1 MLYVNGTQVGQL
13 LQVGSIQTSN
23 AVLRIGG
30 NSVRAE
36 WFQGLID
43 EVRVYNRALTTA
55 EIQSDMNR
63 SVGVVDTTPPSA
75 PANLAGT
82 GSTSSTSLTWDAATD
97 DVGVVEYNVHRSNSP
112 GFTPTPG
119 NRIAQQPGRSYT
131 DSGLALGFY
140 YYKVT
145 AQDGAGN
152 IGDPSNELK
161 VFVTGDTVA
170 PSQPQGFAATG
181 ATATS
186 VSTGWTASSDNVGVA
201 GYRMFLDDVQAGTTQ
216 QTTFTF
222 TNIPCASSHSF
233 GVEAYDLA
241 GNTSARSTLTA
252 SAGACDTTPPTVTI
266 TAPTAGTTVA
276 NTITVSAD
284 AADNDRVA
292 GVQFRVDGTNLG
304 AEDTSNPYT
313 TTWDTRTL
321 ANGTHTLTAVA
332 RDGTGN
338 ITTSANVAVT
348 VTNNSQPAGLVAAY
362 SFDQTSGTSAP
373 DASGN
378 NNNGTLT
385 NGPTWSTTGKYG
397 GALSFDGVND
407 MVTIQDANTLDL
419 TTGMTLEAWVRP
431 AVTGWPYRTILLKE
445 TTGGLVYDLY
455 LTDQTRPLS
464 SVVAGGIERIVSATT
479 ALLANT
485 WTHLAATYDGTNLRL
500 YVNGTQTATTA
511 ATGAI
516 TTSTGALR
524 IGANTIWPEEGSRAS
539 STTRAS
545 TTGRSRPPRSSPT

>member
-1 MLYVNGTQVGQL
+1 MIIGSNNSIIATTPQNANGRKYAFNSWSNGGAASHNVVAGASPATYTANFDDIGPAGRRARRGLQLRPDQRNNSDRPLRAGEHGNAHERPNLGRGEVRGAVSFDGVDDMVAVPDSASLDLTTGMTLEAWVRPSVTGGSYRTVLLKEQPGGLVYALYVTDAARPLSTLIAGGVERIAGGSAALTANTWTHLAATYDGTNERLYVNGTLAVTTAATGA
-13 LQVGSIQTSN
+13 ITTSTG
-23 AVLRIGG
+23 ALRIGA
-30 NSVRAE
+30 NTIWSDEA
-36 WFQGLID
+36 FQGLID
-43 EVRVYNRALTTA
+43 EVRVYNRALTQT
-55 EIQSDMNR
+55 ELTTDMN
-63 SVGVVDTTPPSA
+63 TP
-75 PANLAGT
+75 LG
-82 GSTSSTSLTWDAATD
+82 AA
-97 DVGVVEYNVHRSNSP
+97 
-112 GFTPTPG
+112 
-119 NRIAQQPGRSYT
+119 
-131 DSGLALGFY
+131 
-140 YYKVT
+140 
-145 AQDGAGN
+145 
-152 IGDPSNELK
+152 
-161 VFVTGDTVA
+161 DTVA

-385 NGPTWSTTGKYG
+385 NGPTWSTTGKY
-397 GALSFDGVND
+397 
-407 MVTIQDANTLDL
+407 
-419 TTGMTLEAWVRP
+419 R
-431 AVTGWPYRTILLKE
+431 R
-445 TTGGLVYDLY
+445 
-455 LTDQTRPLS
+455 RPL
-464 SVVAGGIERIVSATT
+464 
-479 ALLANT
+479 
-485 WTHLAATYDGTNLRL
+485 LRRRQRH
-500 YVNGTQTATTA
+500 GHHPRRRTPS
-511 ATGAI
+511 
-516 TTSTGALR
+516 TS
-524 IGANTIWPEEGSRAS
+524 
-539 STTRAS
+539 
-545 TTGRSRPPRSSPT
+545 PPA